1 MFLEVDPVATTAT
14 SAAPAAPT
22 APAVRMDF
30 RRLLAEKELRENTR
44 YAMTDIA
51 RATGLSRQAVYA
63 WLNGNM
69 REVRLDNL
77 AAMCRF
83 LDCRPGDLLV
93 LDDGEQ
99 EAED

>member
-1 MFLEVDPVATTAT
+1 MFLEVDPVATT
-14 SAAPAAPT
+14 SA

-93 LDDGEQ
+93 LDGEW